1 MKLTPGGAAPR
12 SSSASAPPSHI
23 STRVACVDYWAGA
36 GSRTA
41 RLGRAP
47 PARAPPGPEP
57 LSGSST
63 TTRHPPGC
71 PARRRAWGAGTPRSA
86 MSCGLASTV
95 DSYCDAPTPRQGARC
110 AAETRLPDAAPR
122 HPTPLSLLAHGDAAK
137 DLEILMLRH
146 QLAVLR
152 RQLPRPGLSPPIQPC
167 SPRSASAAPRPL
179 VLLPRQAPD
188 AAALA
193 SAAGGR
199 RLDLP
204 ASPTRTTLARHRC
217 GAADCPPGQ
226 GEPLVGRPS
235 HPGRA
240 APAWCA
246 GLSHRDRY
254 HAAAPQAGPRAAAE
268 RRHLAGV
275 ACQQDAGIVACDLL
289 HRRYRLAAPTVGT
302 VLHRIAHPTDPPGR
316 GDR

>member
-1 MKLTPGGAAPR
+1 MLLP
-12 SSSASAPPSHI
+12 
-23 STRVACVDYWAGA
+23 
-36 GSRTA
+36 
-41 RLGRAP
+41 
-47 PARAPPGPEP
+47 
-57 LSGSST
+57 
-63 TTRHPPGC
+63 
-71 PARRRAWGAGTPRSA
+71 
-86 MSCGLASTV
+86 
-95 DSYCDAPTPRQGARC
+95 PRQGARC

-167 SPRSASAAPRPL
+167 SPRSASAAPRRPL

-226 GEPLVGRPS
+226 GAPLVGR
-235 HPGRA
+235 
-240 APAWCA
+240 
-246 GLSHRDRY
+246 HRIQGELLRLGVQVS
-254 HAAAPQAGPRAAAE
+254 ATAIGTTL
-268 RRHLAGV
+268 RRHRLDPAPRPNAV
-275 ACQQDAGIVACDLL
+275 TWRALLCQQAAGI
-289 HRRYRLAAPTVGT
+289 RRLRPASPSIPSGCADCRCCASSNCTP
-302 VLHRIAHPTDPPGR
+302 
-316 GDR
+316 DRSTWPA